1 MRLGPGK
8 LENLQG
14 KDKPSSKVSRG
25 IQPKYG
31 VGGKEFRAEAFRG
44 WANLAKHDD
53 RVYQESTPSP
63 SEYYL
68 VALLARAAETL
79 PSCWD
84 GPHMKFK
91 ATISPDNLYI
101 PVELGDGRFE
111 QVALVYGRTMIQ
123 TSRSAATPDKW
134 KDGKTKVVVVW
145 KRDA

>member
-31 VGGKEFRAEAFRG
+31 AGGKEFRAEAFRG
-44 WANLAKHDD
+44 WANLAKNDD

-84 GPHMKFK
+84 GPHM
-91 ATISPDNLYI
+91 
-101 PVELGDGRFE
+101 
-111 QVALVYGRTMIQ
+111 
-123 TSRSAATPDKW
+123 
-134 KDGKTKVVVVW
+134 
-145 KRDA
+145 

>member
-84 GPHMKFK
+84 GPHIR
-91 ATISPDNLYI
+91 T
-101 PVELGDGRFE
+101 RRR
-111 QVALVYGRTMIQ
+111 ALRASRVGLWQNDDTY

-134 KDGKTKVVVVW
+134 KDGRAKVVVVW